1 MSKATLEQGQ
11 PPAVSPEPSM
21 QIAELSTEQLI
32 CKKGK
37 GDEIEVKLSESVEK
51 KSLHLCLRLSGM
63 GDDIIYF

>member
-1 MSKATLEQGQ
+1 
-11 PPAVSPEPSM
+11 M